1 LKKLCEKKLDGLDMA
16 AILMD
21 GIHLGKQVLVVALNI
36 ESTRK
41 KQVRRYLFV
50 IDGAQALRA
59 AIERVH

>member
-1 LKKLCEKKLDGLDMA
+1 MA

-21 GIHLGKQVLVVALNI
+21 GIHLGKQVLVVALDI

-41 KQVRRYLFV
+41 KQVRCYLFV